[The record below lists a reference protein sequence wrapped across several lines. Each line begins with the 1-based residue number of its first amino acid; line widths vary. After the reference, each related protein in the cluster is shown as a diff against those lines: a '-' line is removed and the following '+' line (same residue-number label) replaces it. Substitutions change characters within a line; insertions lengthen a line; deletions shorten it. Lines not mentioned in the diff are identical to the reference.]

1 MKKIISMILAL
12 SLIFALCACGSSA
25 PASSSSS
32 SSAAPA
38 SSSSSAPKYNKM
50 TFTMAVNGNENQV
63 DARVANYFK
72 ELIETATDKAI
83 TVEVYPNDQLASGN
97 QTKGIEMLADGSTD
111 IGAYATCSLACLDE
125 KLSVGTIPWTFTS
138 YAQAREIIDSTG
150 LPFYNSH
157 LEPQGIVALASFHN
171 GFRQLS
177 NSKHAVTAPEDLKGL
192 KIRVPGSEVYMGVFK
207 AFGADPVAMSWSE
220 VVTALQQGTIDG
232 QENGVSVT
240 STSGVLEFQKYV
252 TIWNYTYENDLFCV
266 NKKLWD
272 GLNADTQAII
282 REKAVE
288 ACNWGREQV
297 ENEHDTLIQK
307 FIDMGIEVS
316 VLDEQQLSAMQAVVA
331 DLRSDFFAKYGED
344 AEKAFAAK

>member
-1 MKKIISMILAL
+1 MKKVVALILAL
-12 SLIFALCACGSSA
+12 AMAFSLAACGSSA
-25 PASSSSS
+25 SG
-32 SSAAPA
+32 SSA
-38 SSSSSAPKYNKM
+38 STSGPKYDKI
-50 TFTMAVNGNENQV
+50 TLTMAVNGNENQV
-63 DARVANYFK
+63 DARVANQFK
-72 ELIETATDKAI
+72 TLIEEATDKAI

-111 IGAYATCSLACLDE
+111 IGAYATCSLAVLNE
-125 KLSVGTIPWTFTS
+125 KLSVGTIPWMFTS
-138 YAQAREIIDSTG
+138 YEQAREVIDSTG
-150 LPFYNSH
+150 LAYYDKL
-157 LEPQGIVALASFHN
+157 LEEQGIVAIASFHN

-177 NSKHAVTAPEDLKGL
+177 NSKHAVTSPEDLKGL
-192 KIRVPGSEVYMGVFK
+192 KIRVPGSEVYMNVFK

-266 NKKLWD
+266 NKALWD
-272 GLNADTQAII
+272 SLNADTQAVI

-297 ENEHDTLIQK
+297 ESEHETLIQK

-316 VLDEQQLSAMQAVVA
+316 VLDEDQLAAMQAVVA
-331 DLRSDFFAKYGED
+331 DLRQSFFDKYGEE
-344 AEKAFAAK
+344 ACTAFGANG